1 MNPIA
6 PKESL
11 ATIPPTPSG
20 PLRVLGIDPGLADV
34 GYGVIDWPREGHAAS
49 LVDYGVIQT
58 AAGESLAARLDQ
70 IYQRLSGLIERVKP
84 DVVAIEELFFAK
96 NVKTAMVVAHGRA
109 ACILATARSGVS
121 VCEYTP
127 LEIKQ
132 ALTGHGRASKIQ
144 VQMMVRAVLRL
155 SEIPRPDHAADALA
169 AALCHVHLLPLQEK
183 IDRAKSK
190 LGAAAP
196 KAASAGKGPDEIDPR
211 KLLLAQQRRRRGRR

>member
-1 MNPIA
+1 M
-6 PKESL
+6 
-11 ATIPPTPSG
+11 TPPTPSG

-34 GYGVIDWPREGHAAS
+34 GWGAIDSPRDGAAAR

-58 AAGESLAARLDQ
+58 AAGDSLAARLDQ

-84 DVVAIEELFFAK
+84 DVVAIEQLFFAK

-109 ACILATARSGVS
+109 ACILATARGGVS

-132 ALTGHGRASKIQ
+132 ALTGHGRASKEQ
-144 VQMMVRAVLRL
+144 VQRMVRVVLRL
-155 SEIPRPDHAADALA
+155 TEIPRPDHAADALA
-169 AALCHVHLLPLQEK
+169 AALCHVHSLPLREK
-183 IDRAKSK
+183 IDRARGK
-190 LGAAAP
+190 LAAAGA
-196 KAASAGKGPDEIDPR
+196 KAAAAVNGPDEMDPR